1 MKSTE
6 IDHRALTDLYS
17 AILRLKTLNECKKF
31 FRDIATLDELRDFSD
46 RWKVAQMVD
55 KGIPYRT
62 IARKTGMSTATITR
76 VALWL
81 NHGEGGYKLMCKRCK
96 KQ

>member
-1 MKSTE
+1 MKTSE
-6 IDHRALTDLYS
+6 IDHRALTDFHS

-46 RWKVAQMVD
+46 RWKVAQMID

-62 IARKTGMSTATITR
+62 IAKETGVSTATITR
-76 VALWL
+76 VAHWL
-81 NHGEGGYKLMCKRCK
+81 KHGEGGYKLMCKRLK
-96 KQ
+96 A